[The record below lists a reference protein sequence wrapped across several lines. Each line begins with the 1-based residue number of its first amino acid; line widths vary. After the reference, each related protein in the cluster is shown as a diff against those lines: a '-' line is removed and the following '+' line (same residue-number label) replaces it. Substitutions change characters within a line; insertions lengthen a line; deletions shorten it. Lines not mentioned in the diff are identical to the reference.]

1 MICCKDL
8 SASCAVLSTLK
19 QLGVAGKCNTIVEI
33 NSLADLFNSSD
44 SLSLISV
51 GDGDLET
58 MSAV

>member
-1 MICCKDL
+1 M
-8 SASCAVLSTLK
+8 LSTLK